1 MKLLDMGTTP
11 SPPYRMRSAL
21 GKEPLDN
28 DNDDED
34 EDDDGMSSPPAT
46 AVRSI
51 GRDASM
57 FNQAINYVSDN
68 ASTTAT
74 ATGGVAS
81 SATTAI
87 AVATSV
93 STGTSDR
100 MSSSDRLSSLSDA
113 ITRLRAASQLPS
125 TTVTTTTTSS
135 GAQAMQFNYSQ
146 PPPGDHHNG
155 GGIGGGS
162 REYRGAFGPIGYGA
176 NTTTT
181 TSTTGKRG
189 SPLSDRALMAALS
202 RAQRGLLG
210 GGNGSEGYNETTT
223 SIASRQGLGQ
233 QGRGAEGSGG
243 EINPPRHSALLGR
256 MLVDHRPYPSS
267 SQTLASNS
275 SSSNAAA
282 VAAAYAAIG
291 IVSTVP
297 TKATDMTTVVA
308 MTTTVTAT
316 SITTATTTT
325 TAAST
330 TSTTAPIIATSNGP
344 VVPSMMERRVKTVDF
359 APIDVVHRADAH
371 IVPATAMSQY
381 PTRATT
387 TTTTTTTASTLAPTS
402 VLPMSVQPSA
412 HASLHA
418 PVPPSSTHVSTAT
431 TASLP
436 VVTSSSSSGGAE
448 AGQGLGTGQGLGQG
462 QGSVYFRRQLA
473 NFGPVAVGCMARQE
487 LGKYTHFTL

>member
-34 EDDDGMSSPPAT
+34 EDDGMSSPPAT

-51 GRDASM
+51 GRDASI

-68 ASTTAT
+68 TSTTAT

-81 SATTAI
+81 SAT
-87 AVATSV
+87 AVASSV
-93 STGTSDR
+93 STGTADR

-125 TTVTTTTTSS
+125 STATTTTTSS

-162 REYRGAFGPIGYGA
+162 REYRGAFGPLGYGLT
-176 NTTTT
+176 TTTT

-233 QGRGAEGSGG
+233 QGRGTGMEGGGG
-243 EINPPRHSALLGR
+243 EINPPRHSVLLGR

-267 SQTLASNS
+267 SQTLASSS

-308 MTTTVTAT
+308 MTTTATTT

-344 VVPSMMERRVKTVDF
+344 AVPSMMERRVKTVDF

-387 TTTTTTTASTLAPTS
+387 TTTTASTLAPTS

-431 TASLP
+431 TATLP
-436 VVTSSSSSGGAE
+436 VTSSSSSGGAE